1 MGAYYMV
8 VYVQHCGPN
17 ATKLPGTVS
26 QHLKGAGAIIL
37 INLCLAA
44 SDVTFA
50 ADIIGKEA
58 VIFTIVLFVSPLVV
72 LKHVVTTKSAGSIP
86 LPFTLASIVRCI
98 AWVVAGYWKMK
109 DFNLYFPNMVG
120 IVSAIVQLVL
130 KCVYMR
136 RGNDA
141 KIGIFDSSDIDVE
154 DSKINSG

>member
-1 MGAYYMV
+1 MGACYIV
-8 VYVQHCGPN
+8 VYVKHCGPN
-17 ATKLPGTVS
+17 PTKLPGTVP

-37 INLCLAA
+37 SNMCLAA
-44 SDVTFA
+44 SGVTLA
-50 ADIIGKEA
+50 ADIIGREA
-58 VIFTIVLFVSPLVV
+58 VIVTIVLFVSPLVV
-72 LKHVVTTKSAGSIP
+72 MKHVLATKSAGSIP
-86 LPFTLASIVRCI
+86 LPFTLASIIRCI

-141 KIGIFDSSDIDVE
+141 KIGVFNSSDIDVE